1 MFELTILYDEEKNIF
16 SVDGP
21 IKHSILCYGMLE
33 RAKDV
38 IRAGTKKSPI
48 EIIDSNDKAVKDLLK
63 TKPDKDTE
71 PSNVIKI

>member
-1 MFELTILYDEEKNIF
+1 MYKLTIFYDEEKNVF
-16 SVDGP
+16 TVDGP
-21 IKHSILCYGMLE
+21 IRHSILCYGMLE

-63 TKPDKDTE
+63 TVPDGTA
-71 PSNVIKI
+71 